1 MGKLKLQL
9 FAKSV
14 EELAKEVIRG
24 NYGNGES
31 RKTAL
36 GSQYSEVQK
45 VVNQMLNGTYNSSS
59 ATKKSTTTTTNKN
72 TTNKTTTTTNKNNN
86 KSTTPKVSGVD
97 SSVIETITST
107 YTPDADTKKLET
119 NVTNSANTY
128 KDWASNTNIIDQST
142 LDAINKQWE
151 TPASVIEA
159 DKFLAGQLEQIRSG
173 RTSYT
178 DQVESLFNKYMNR
191 EDFQYDASEDQLFQ
205 QALAS
210 AMGSGK
216 AAMQDTIGQ
225 ASALT
230 GGYGSTYATTAG
242 NQAYNSFIED
252 AYNNLPEYYNMAL
265 QAYQMEGEEMLQQF
279 NMAATL
285 DSQEYGRLVDSYN
298 AGVAERDRQ
307 YNTAFNEYTTGVN
320 NAYNSAN
327 LQLQQNAQV
336 GSNLY
341 NTYLVEKDAY
351 ETKYA
356 QDYQT
361 WLDSVNS
368 ASTIAGM
375 QNSDYWSQTQ
385 FDESVRQYDE
395 QFAYQKER
403 DAVADSQWQK
413 EYNLKS
419 ASSSGGSGSGSGAGG
434 NVKGV
439 SLTSAQEQTALEKL
453 NTKGEAAAI
462 TYVEGVGKA
471 AGWSET
477 QIDAM
482 VDAITSGGQTID
494 PTKQEFTNW
503 ESVDKGGLHVGK
515 VDDNAIVKDVVTGK
529 TYTGKELVE
538 YFEDQGMTTKQARE
552 QAQKIQK
559 QAGVM

>member
-14 EELAKEVIRG
+14 EELAKEVIKG
-24 NYGNGES
+24 NYGNGAE
-31 RKTAL
+31 RQKAL

-45 VVNQMLNGTYNSSS
+45 VVNQMLNGTYKSSS
-59 ATKKSTTTTTNKN
+59 TTNKSATTTTTENTTATNKNTTTTNK
-72 TTNKTTTTTNKNNN
+72 
-86 KSTTPKVSGVD
+86 STTPNVAGVD
-97 SSVIETITST
+97 SSLVEKITST

-119 NVTNSANTY
+119 NVTNSANAY

-142 LDAINKQWE
+142 LDALNKQWE
-151 TPASVIEA
+151 TPAAVIEA
-159 DKFLAGQLEQIRSG
+159 DKFLSTQLEQIRSG

-191 EDFQYDASEDQLFQ
+191 EDFQYDVSEDQLFQ

-230 GGYGSTYATTAG
+230 GGYGSTYATSAG

-298 AGVAERDRQ
+298 AGVEDRNWQ
-307 YNTAFNEYTTGVN
+307 YNTAFNEYTTGVT

-327 LQLQQNAQV
+327 LQLQQNAQI
-336 GSNLY
+336 GNNLY

-351 ETKYA
+351 ETKYS
-356 QDYQT
+356 QGYQT

-368 ASTIAGM
+368 ASTIAGL
-375 QNSDYWSQTQ
+375 QNSDYWSQTE
-385 FDESVRQYDE
+385 FDEKVRQYDE

-403 DAVADSQWQK
+403 DAVADSQWAQSYVL
-413 EYNLKS
+413 E
-419 ASSSGGSGSGSGAGG
+419 
-434 NVKGV
+434 
-439 SLTSAQEQTALEKL
+439 QEQVANSNKTAYYQELIEQMENNTIPMEDVEVDEQGNITSINGYTISGTTTNIGNISGFRAKKGDNFKVEVAGETYNVENQGKVTDTTIKSKL
-453 NTKGEAAAI
+453 DKQNSQNGQVLIYDGKMYAKYDNEYYEVGAREGLFNLGTTSGYKNLYGALTNTK
-462 TYVEGVGKA
+462 
-471 AGWSET
+471 
-477 QIDAM
+477 
-482 VDAITSGGQTID
+482 
-494 PTKQEFTNW
+494 
-503 ESVDKGGLHVGK
+503 
-515 VDDNAIVKDVVTGK
+515 
-529 TYTGKELVE
+529 
-538 YFEDQGMTTKQARE
+538 
-552 QAQKIQK
+552 
-559 QAGVM
+559 